1 VFSSR
6 RANTRKVSAI
16 CLSFLLASSLSFA
29 RGSPSKGTAAFVF
42 DGNRTYVELSF
53 VRQDRSVHKALAF
66 VDMGGPSMILTDSLF
81 NELQIDHNR
90 SLLFRLGDLTLE
102 VPGAEVIKESVEPY
116 SIGSELKVEG
126 TLSASILQRYQ
137 VVIDYQKRNLTFAQ
151 PRTLKPRGIPV
162 RFHINQKTGLLSVDA
177 SIGGETYPMTIDN
190 GSAYTW
196 FRQSAAKSWLVSHPD
211 WDRGVGAV
219 GASNMMMSGD
229 DAESSGILL
238 RIPQI
243 SLGSLIL
250 NDVGALAPGS
260 VRSFPGNLDLFDW
273 YSQKN
278 ASAVVGWIGG
288 NVLKRFKL
296 TIDYPNHLMYWL
308 QQTNPDSAD
317 FNQVGLTL
325 RFEHGEYFVAAVA
338 RKKGRPTVEGV
349 LPGDRL
355 IRVGDLE
362 TRNATW
368 GAIYDR
374 MHGKPD
380 ETRTLLLERDGNRLN
395 VIAKVTAF

>member
-90 SLLFRLGDLTLE
+90 SLLFRLGDLTVE

-325 RFEHGEYFVAAVA
+325 RFEHG
-338 RKKGRPTVEGV
+338 
-349 LPGDRL
+349 
-355 IRVGDLE
+355 
-362 TRNATW
+362 
-368 GAIYDR
+368 
-374 MHGKPD
+374 
-380 ETRTLLLERDGNRLN
+380 
-395 VIAKVTAF
+395 

>member
-1 VFSSR
+1 M
-6 RANTRKVSAI
+6 
-16 CLSFLLASSLSFA
+16 
-29 RGSPSKGTAAFVF
+29 AAFVF
-42 DGNRTYVELSF
+42 DGNRMYVELSF

-66 VDMGGPSMILTDSLF
+66 VDMGGPSMTITESLSK
-81 NELQIDHNR
+81 ELQIDHNR
-90 SLLFRLGDLTLE
+90 PLLFRLGELTVE
-102 VPGAEVIKESVEPY
+102 VPDAEVIKESTEPY
-116 SIGSELKVEG
+116 SIGSDLKVEG

-151 PRTLKPRGIPV
+151 PGTLKPRGIPV
-162 RFHINQKTGLLSVDA
+162 PFHINKKTGLLSVDA
-177 SIGGETYPMTIDN
+177 SIGGDTCSITIDN

-196 FRQSAAKSWLVSHPD
+196 LRQSAAKTWLVSHPD
-211 WDRGVGAV
+211 WERGVGAV

-243 SLGSLIL
+243 SLGPLIL
-250 NDVGALAPGS
+250 NNVGALAPGS

-278 ASAVVGWIGG
+278 AGPVVGWIGG

-296 TIDYPNHLMYWL
+296 TIDYPHHVMYWL
-308 QQTNPDSAD
+308 QQTSPDSSD
-317 FNQVGLTL
+317 LNQVGLTL
-325 RFEHGEYFVAAVA
+325 RFEHGKYFVAAVA
-338 RKKGRPTVEGV
+338 KKKGSPTVEGV

-374 MHGKPD
+374 MHGKPG
-380 ETRTLLLERDGNRLN
+380 ETRTLVLERDGNRMN
-395 VIAKVTAF
+395 VTATVTAF